1 MQCRPHERVCKEAR
15 NIGNRKFYFYE
26 NRERKIVSRLDYSK
40 KKEKNSNSVC
50 ASEYTTSYE
59 KREIKK

>member
-40 KKEKNSNSVC
+40 KKEKKILILCVRVN
-50 ASEYTTSYE
+50 TRRRTRRE
-59 KREIKK
+59 K